1 MWKDFCLISFVKLSD
16 RLDSSCRLTWL
27 RNVSFLS
34 PLLSSPS
41 CFKIKF
47 MFSKIQ
53 LYYNVFYDVH
63 ELSHTKSNNH
73 KNITYMLKMWMIWP
87 NHELLKT
94 NKIMVYNG
102 KSNAANLGLDKTKQ
116 IPQKPRVISHA
127 REVRREVLIVKVIW
141 DNRDYIGNM
150 SETVETVTF
159 RMDQQLM
166 RALIIDSLQNTW
178 NYILDLPRFNG
189 RQISNHSICSNHT
202 IYTLVYRWLELVTW
216 IHLGTWCI

>member
-127 REVRREVLIVKVIW
+127 REEWTSPVPSWSANSKSYLWLHGLYWKYWAVFAILSIF
-141 DNRDYIGNM
+141 YIDKTGS
-150 SETVETVTF
+150 SETQFLRPNRKVVA
-159 RMDQQLM
+159 D
-166 RALIIDSLQNTW
+166 RA
-178 NYILDLPRFNG
+178 
-189 RQISNHSICSNHT
+189 
-202 IYTLVYRWLELVTW
+202 
-216 IHLGTWCI
+216 GTNVRK